1 MSEVGVIV
9 ELDGDRREF
18 RPGDR
23 LAGRY
28 QVTGV
33 EPSQLKA
40 VEVSVHWFTDG
51 KGDKDLGI
59 HFHEKREADG
69 PNPLT
74 DGTFAVVLPPG
85 PLSYDGLLFRIV
97 WCVRVR
103 ATRGGWSTA
112 PEGAA
117 YFLLG
122 DVAQAFEASV

>member
-1 MSEVGVIV
+1 MSDVGVIV
-9 ELDGDRREF
+9 ELDGVRREF

-33 EPSQLKA
+33 ESSHLKA

-51 KGDKDLGI
+51 KGDKDVGI
-59 HFHEKREADG
+59 HFHEKRDADD

-74 DGTFAVVLPPG
+74 EGTFAVVLPSS

-103 ATRGGWSTA
+103 ATRGGWGKA
-112 PEGAA
+112 PAGVA

-122 DVAQAFEASV
+122 DVAQAFEASL